1 MDSAKADT
9 EANKLTVVGKVDPT
23 MLRDKLAQKT
33 KKKVDLLSPQ
43 PKKDNKTD
51 DKSDEKLEKKGGDK
65 KPKEVLSLVPAIV
78 RLKFFFFFDKRHCHI
93 LLQLLSLLDACALVF
108 R

>member
-1 MDSAKADT
+1 
-9 EANKLTVVGKVDPT
+9 

-51 DKSDEKLEKKGGDK
+51 DKSDEKSEKKGGDK

-78 RLKFFFFFDKRHCHI
+78 RLNFFFFDKRHCHI